1 MGVKAEITWKRR
13 TRDGERYEINVRRM
27 GKTWCFYRRGRRFE
41 VWERWDDP
49 PLEEWLELL
58 DGVRRRVARRLLRPE
73 EETRLTHA
81 IHERF
86 PDAVQTS

>member
-13 TRDGERYEINVRRM
+13 TQAGERYEINARRM
-27 GKTWCFYRRGRRFE
+27 GKIWGFYRRQQRFE
-41 VWERWDDP
+41 IWEPWNDP
-49 PLEEWLELL
+49 PLQEWLELL

-73 EETRLTHA
+73 EETRLVHY

-86 PDAVQTS
+86 PDAPQSP